1 MVGLLTQW
9 VYYRFPRS
17 IVFNACEGSD
27 PTECIVPGVYAMISA
42 AAALAGVTRM
52 TVSLA
57 VISNPHP
64 RAYFPHIGRHAAFL
78 FKVIPFLDLF
88 IASRGLTCSVRINR
102 LINIRHAN
110 HDLHPDLEM
119 GL

>member
-9 VYYRFPRS
+9 VYYRFPES
-17 IVFNACEGSD
+17 IVFNACQGSD

-57 VISNPHP
+57 VISNPP
-64 RAYFPHIGRHAAFL
+64 PASYFPVIGCHAAPL
-78 FKVIPFLDLF
+78 FPHSLSPESSVCIPK
-88 IASRGLTCSVRINR
+88 RY
-102 LINIRHAN
+102 
-110 HDLHPDLEM
+110 P
-119 GL
+119 

>member
-9 VYYRFPRS
+9 VYYRFPES
-17 IVFNACEGSD
+17 IVFNACQGSD

-57 VISNPHP
+57 VISNPPRHP
-64 RAYFPHIGRHAAFL
+64 TSPRSAVMPPPFSH
-78 FKVIPFLDLF
+78 IPFLQNPLS
-88 IASRGLTCSVRINR
+88 ASLSGTPNSAFFFDTLLQS
-102 LINIRHAN
+102 
-110 HDLHPDLEM
+110 
-119 GL
+119 